1 MVADEYSESFCKQ
14 IEKKYKKKGLKRP
27 IYVIQKHD
35 ASRLH
40 YDLRLEFDSKLKSW
54 AIPKTPPRKINDK
67 KLAIAVPDHPI
78 EYAKFEGQ
86 IPEGNYGAGKV
97 EIWDRGTFDT
107 LEKTKKKIVVKIQ
120 GKRLGGKYCL
130 INFRPKEKSWL
141 FFKMKE

>member
-1 MVADEYSESFCKQ
+1 MAKEISESFCKQ

-40 YDLRLEFDSKLKSW
+40 YDLRLEFDNKLKSW
-54 AIPKTPPRKINDK
+54 TLPKTPSKKVNDK
-67 KLAIAVPDHPI
+67 KLAISVPDHPI
-78 EYAKFEGQ
+78 EYAKFEGE
-86 IPEGNYGAGKV
+86 IPQGNYGAGKV
-97 EIWDRGTFDT
+97 EIWDRGSFEII
-107 LEKTKKKIVVKIQ
+107 EKTSKKIIVDIR
-120 GKRLGGKYCL
+120 GKKLDGKYCL